1 MVMEQILRYI
11 EEHMCEPLTN
21 KQLAEAAGYSEWHF
35 IRVFKEHMHATPMEY
50 VWRRRLIKA
59 SGDIADGERI
69 IDAALKYGWQSHSAF
84 TKSFRREFG
93 FSPSLLRT
101 MRIQLNCLGGSH
113 MNDIFLKSTEIGMAK
128 ERLLEIL
135 KESIQANGIDLD
147 GIDLDEIY
155 RVACKV
161 YEGRKRYSGEEY
173 VTHTIN
179 VAIILAEIG
188 AESNVIS
195 AGMFCDAA
203 IKGVVPFEELEK
215 ELPENVWSIVS
226 NLPGENVNLMD
237 LKDEVILIKL
247 AERLHNMR
255 TIEYMDDSKKRIK
268 AKETFDVFMP
278 LARKINNRK
287 LIDELN
293 DLVMKYYPKNGKE

>member
-1 MVMEQILRYI
+1 MEQILRYI

-35 IRVFKEHMHATPMEY
+35 IRVFKEHMHVTPMEY

-84 TKSFRREFG
+84 TKSFHREFG

-128 ERLLEIL
+128 ERLLEML
-135 KESIQANGIDLD
+135 KESVKANGIDLD

-188 AESNVIS
+188 AESDVIS

-203 IKGVVPFEELEK
+203 IKGVVPLEELEK
-215 ELPENVWSIVS
+215 ELPESVWSIVS

-293 DLVMKYYPKNGKE
+293 DLVMKYYPENGKE

>member
-1 MVMEQILRYI
+1 MVMDQILRYI

-35 IRVFKEHMHATPMEY
+35 IRVFKEHMHVTPMGY

-69 IDAALKYGWQSHSAF
+69 IDAALKYGWQSHGAF
-84 TKSFRREFG
+84 TKSFHREFG

-135 KESIQANGIDLD
+135 KESVKANGIDLD

-188 AESNVIS
+188 AESDVIS

-203 IKGVVPFEELEK
+203 TKGVVSFEELEK

-226 NLPGENVNLMD
+226 NLPGENANLMD
-237 LKDEVILIKL
+237 LTDEVILIKL

-293 DLVMKYYPKNGKE
+293 DLVMKYYPENGKE